1 MRTTLLPEL
10 NMQVQWRLESILS
23 EVFDDPNCYYSVTC
37 DIWSSIALD
46 SYLGLI
52 IHFIDKQFERKQVML
67 RCMPY
72 NRSHTGNP

>member
-10 NMQVQWRLESILS
+10 NMQVQWRLKSILS

-52 IHFIDKQFERKQVML
+52 IHFIDKLFERKQVML